1 MKWQSGMLL
10 AVSGLSATS
19 AFAVNDQTLQSSATV
34 VQMTVVNGCILN
46 NTSSGTATLGTL
58 NFGDIY
64 KLNSIRDAV
73 TTTGNGSLELR
84 CTPGTSVKITMNA
97 GLHGSDVNNR
107 KMRLNS
113 GTDTMIYQLYT
124 TASRQTVWDDTI
136 GVSVTFT
143 NDTLQSIPVYGRV
156 PVQTTPLSGQYS
168 DTVIVTVSY

>member
-19 AFAVNDQTLQSSATV
+19 AFAANDQTLQSSATV

-113 GTDTMIYQLYT
+113 GTDTMFISYIQLR
-124 TASRQTVWDDTI
+124 AGKLFGTI
-136 GVSVTFT
+136 RLVF
-143 NDTLQSIPVYGRV
+143 QSLLRMILCNRF
-156 PVQTTPLSGQYS
+156 LSMGESQFKQLL
-168 DTVIVTVSY
+168 